1 MLHHISWLHS
11 GRGGASGLQLAAC
24 DDPTEDLLEDTA
36 FPRTANEDE
45 TLEEVM
51 GRELMM
57 NKMLT

>member
-1 MLHHISWLHS
+1 M
-11 GRGGASGLQLAAC
+11 QLAAC

-51 GRELMM
+51 GRKLMM